1 MQPENEFVAPHFEHS
16 TGGKG
21 VDRPPV
27 EQEAEAETG
36 RIRRLHA
43 LLTTELA
50 AATGR
55 ARGMLAA
62 PTGGELSARWERDV
76 SVHRWS
82 ERVGALTAARSG
94 LCFGRL
100 DHTDEPTSYIG
111 RIGLTDPADGESAL
125 VDWRAPAARP
135 FYCATLATPLGVTRR
150 RHFQLA
156 GTAPD
161 ERVAAFHDDVLD
173 GRADSGS
180 ASDPALLAALKAP
193 RGSTMRDIV
202 TTIQA
207 EQDAIIRLPLSGVVV
222 IEGGPGTGKTAVAL
236 HRVAYLLYTHRE
248 RHFERCEARQL
259 STDLPSAEGQR
270 LTPLARSGVLVVG
283 PSAGFIRYVGGVLP
297 ALGESAVVFTTPGRL
312 AHGVVATA
320 VDPDEVAAAK
330 GGLGMLEVLRR
341 AVADRQELPGS
352 PIAIELDDVTVEID
366 RAMAREAR
374 TRARAAGLPHNAARA
389 TFRDTVGRLLVDQ
402 GVERL
407 EQDLEDPPE
416 FAELLGDLPELGGR
430 YRAAVGRAAPRAPRR
445 PALGPRVPRGG
456 RAALAGA
463 DPGAGPRR
471 AVRVAGPA
479 GLGSWR
485 RARPVRPPPRR
496 RLRVDG
502 RGRTAARRAG
512 RAARS
517 PARIGPG
524 GRPEPDSAAH
534 RAYAAE
540 VLDILESADRQI
552 AGEDPDEMR
561 PTDFVTADVLAA
573 RQVPEHLRSVA
584 ERAAA
589 DRDWRFGHLV
599 VDEAQE
605 LSAMDW
611 HVLLRRCPAHSITAV
626 GDLAQRSAAA
636 GAHTWADVLAPQL
649 GSRWTYRTL
658 TVNYRTPAE
667 IMALAARVLA
677 DFAPDRQPPESVRAT
692 GEEPWQRTVPAADLA
707 AEVRKAVDA
716 EVAAA
721 GPRHARRDRRRP
733 NACPADQRRS
743 EKEQGGDPQVE
754 WLHSLPGLPAQV
766 HTPVSA
772 KGLEFDVVVSSTRSG
787 SGRTTPPTSTSRSP
801 GPRSGSGCCT
811 SDGLPERRVPPGCSD
826 RRQRTCT

>member
-1 MQPENEFVAPHFEHS
+1 MPSKNELSIPQFQDS
-16 TGGKG
+16 TGAESP
-21 VDRPPV
+21 DRPPF
-27 EQEAEAETG
+27 ERELEEETG

-43 LLTTELA
+43 LLGAELA
-50 AATGR
+50 AATAQ
-55 ARGMLAA
+55 ARGSLGA

-100 DHTDEPTSYIG
+100 DHAAGSTSYVG

-125 VDWRAPAARP
+125 IDWRAPAAQP

-161 ERVAAFHDDVLD
+161 ERVTAFHDDVLD
-173 GRADSGS
+173 RDTDSGS

-248 RHFERCEARQL
+248 R
-259 STDLPSAEGQR
+259 
-270 LTPLARSGVLVVG
+270 LARSGVLVVG
-283 PSAGFIRYVGGVLP
+283 PSAGFISYVGGVLP

-320 VDPDEVAAAK
+320 VDADEVAGTK
-330 GGLGMLEVLRR
+330 GGPAMLDVLRR

-366 RAMAREAR
+366 RAVATEAR
-374 TRARAAGLPHNAARA
+374 RRARATGLPHNAARA
-389 TFRDTVGRLLVDQ
+389 TFRDTLGSLLVAQ
-402 GVERL
+402 GLERL

-416 FAELLGDLPELGGR
+416 LAELLRGLPEVEPLAAGQVSADLRRELRDDLRADLGFHAAVEELWPVLTPQQVLAELFASPERLASSGADQGLRRSASAAWTVADAPLLDELAELLG
-430 YRAAVGRAAPRAPRR
+430 
-445 PALGPRVPRGG
+445 
-456 RAALAGA
+456 
-463 DPGAGPRR
+463 
-471 AVRVAGPA
+471 
-479 GLGSWR
+479 
-485 RARPVRPPPRR
+485 PPPTR
-496 RLRVDG
+496 
-502 RGRTAARRAG
+502 
-512 RAARS
+512 
-517 PARIGPG
+517 P
-524 GRPEPDSAAH
+524 GRPDGEADQ

-540 VLDILESADRQI
+540 VLSILESADRRI
-552 AGEDPDEMR
+552 AGEDPDEAR

-573 RQVPEHLRSVA
+573 RQVPAHLASVA

-589 DRDWRFGHLV
+589 DRDWRYGHLV

-611 HVLLRRCPAHSITAV
+611 HVLLRRCPSRSITAV
-626 GDLAQRSAAA
+626 GDLAQRSAPA
-636 GAHTWADVLAPQL
+636 GAHEWADVLAPHL

-667 IMALAARVLA
+667 IMELAAGVLA
-677 DFAPDRQPPESVRAT
+677 EFAPDRRPPESVRST
-692 GEEPWQRTVPAADLA
+692 GEDPWQATVPATDLA
-707 AEVRKAVDA
+707 AAVRTAVEA
-716 EVAAA
+716 EVEQLDRGTVAVIAADLDGLA
-721 GPRHARRDRRRP
+721 
-733 NACPADQRRS
+733 
-743 EKEQGGDPQVE
+743 
-754 WLHSLPGLPAQV
+754 GLPAEV

-772 KGLEFDVVVSSTRSG
+772 KGLEFDAVVIV
-787 SGRTTPPTSTSRSP
+787 
-801 GPRSGSGCCT
+801 
-811 SDGLPERRVPPGCSD
+811 DPERIRAHNPADLYVSITRAT
-826 RRQRTCT
+826 RRLGLLHVER

>member
-1 MQPENEFVAPHFEHS
+1 MAPQLNDSMGEES
-16 TGGKG
+16 
-21 VDRPPV
+21 VDRPPF
-27 EQEAEAETG
+27 EQELEAETG

-43 LLTTELA
+43 LLATELA
-50 AATGR
+50 AATAQ

-100 DHTDEPTSYIG
+100 DHTDGSKSYIG

-125 VDWRAPAARP
+125 IDWRAPAAQP
-135 FYCATLATPLGVTRR
+135 FYCATLARPLGVTRR

-156 GTAPD
+156 GTAPN
-161 ERVAAFHDDVLD
+161 ERVATFQDDVLD
-173 GRADSGS
+173 RAVLTEADSES

-248 RHFERCEARQL
+248 R
-259 STDLPSAEGQR
+259 
-270 LTPLARSGVLVVG
+270 LARSGVLVVG
-283 PSAGFIRYVGGVLP
+283 PSAGFIRYVGAVLP

-320 VDPDEVAAAK
+320 VDQDEVARTK
-330 GGLGMLEVLRR
+330 GGLAMLDVLRR

-366 RAMAREAR
+366 RATAAEAR
-374 TRARAAGLPHNAARA
+374 RRARATGQPHNAART
-389 TFRDTVGRLLVDQ
+389 TFRDTLGSLLVQQ

-407 EQDLEDPPE
+407 DQDLEDPPE
-416 FAELLGDLPELGGR
+416 FADILRELGDLPEIAPAGAAQVSAELRHELRDDLRSDLGFHGAVER
-430 YRAAVGRAAPRAPRR
+430 LWPVLTPEQLLAELFASPDRLASAGGEIDLSGLYRAPAHPTHPAWTVADAPLLDELAEL
-445 PALGPRVPRGG
+445 LGPP
-456 RAALAGA
+456 
-463 DPGAGPRR
+463 PGP
-471 AVRVAGPA
+471 
-479 GLGSWR
+479 
-485 RARPVRPPPRR
+485 
-496 RLRVDG
+496 
-502 RGRTAARRAG
+502 
-512 RAARS
+512 
-517 PARIGPG
+517 PG
-524 GRPEPDSAAH
+524 GRGEPEREPDSAVR

-540 VLDILESADRQI
+540 VLSILESADRQL
-552 AGEDPDEMR
+552 AGEDPDELR

-573 RQVPEHLRSVA
+573 RQVPEHLMSVA

-611 HVLLRRCPAHSITAV
+611 HVLLRRCPSRSITAV
-626 GDLAQRSAAA
+626 GDLAQRSAPA
-636 GAHTWADVLAPQL
+636 GAHAWADVLAPHL

-667 IMALAARVLA
+667 IMALAAAVLA
-677 DFAPDRQPPESVRAT
+677 EFAPDRQPPESVRAT
-692 GEEPWQRTVPAADLA
+692 GEDPWQRTVPATDLA
-707 AEVRKAVDA
+707 AEVRRAVEA
-716 EVAAA
+716 EVAQLGRGTLAVIAA
-721 GPRHARRDRRRP
+721 DMNDLA
-733 NACPADQRRS
+733 
-743 EKEQGGDPQVE
+743 
-754 WLHSLPGLPAQV
+754 GLPAQL

-772 KGLEFDVVVSSTRSG
+772 KGLEFDAVVVV
-787 SGRTTPPTSTSRSP
+787 
-801 GPRSGSGCCT
+801 
-811 SDGLPERRVPPGCSD
+811 DPERIRAHNPADLYVSMT
-826 RRQRTCT
+826 RATQRLGLLHVER